1 MFSTIRN
8 ITVAVFAVLIILTL
22 LLSMYFKHIFVD
34 DVLKTSVGQ
43 QLQEL
48 SVVYSKQVWNRYLPV
63 IKFIQ
68 DQPPG
73 EWNSYSQ
80 YLAFISET
88 KDFLNAKGLLK
99 TIIYNTSGVVL
110 FDSDQEVKLV
120 EKNSY
125 LGSFFG
131 SVNPSSLQNI
141 LKSKAIDSAVLP
153 DISVQQGSSNKKA
166 SIIRIHIPVL
176 VNSPAQGA
184 DASAPVM
191 NAILEFNYDI
201 TDSARSVDFIQY
213 SLVITLTLCL
223 LFILISIII
232 GSKKAEHFF
241 EKQQELSVELVAA
254 RSSAEA
260 DSKSKSQFLANVT
273 HELRTPLNAIIG
285 FSEIISSEA
294 MGPINN
300 EQYKEFIKDIHTSG
314 VHLLSLINDIL
325 DFSKAEANKLDV
337 ILEDLDLTKIATICL
352 RMVST
357 RAEEAKV
364 KLKEELP
371 AEHILVKLDS
381 KRVKQVIL
389 NLLSNAVK
397 FTAENGDVTL
407 KIGKNIELKEVLIQV
422 RDTGIGMAPQ
432 DLARA
437 LAPFGQI
444 DSKLSRKREGT
455 GLGLP
460 LTKKLV
466 ELMQGKF
473 DIKSE
478 VGIGT
483 TVTLTF
489 PLVLADIANSTPPPP
504 TVKTTPTVS

>member
-1 MFSTIRN
+1 
-8 ITVAVFAVLIILTL
+8 
-22 LLSMYFKHIFVD
+22 
-34 DVLKTSVGQ
+34 
-43 QLQEL
+43 
-48 SVVYSKQVWNRYLPV
+48 
-63 IKFIQ
+63 
-68 DQPPG
+68 
-73 EWNSYSQ
+73 
-80 YLAFISET
+80 
-88 KDFLNAKGLLK
+88 
-99 TIIYNTSGVVL
+99 VL
-110 FDSDQEVKLV
+110 F
-120 EKNSY
+120 
-125 LGSFFG
+125 
-131 SVNPSSLQNI
+131 
-141 LKSKAIDSAVLP
+141 
-153 DISVQQGSSNKKA
+153 
-166 SIIRIHIPVL
+166 R
-176 VNSPAQGA
+176 
-184 DASAPVM
+184 
-191 NAILEFNYDI
+191 
-201 TDSARSVDFIQY
+201 
-213 SLVITLTLCL
+213 
-223 LFILISIII
+223 SIII

>member
-8 ITVAVFAVLIILTL
+8 ITVAVFAVLVILTL
-22 LLSMYFKHIFVD
+22 LLSIYFKHIFVD
-34 DVLKTSVGQ
+34 NVLKTAVSE

-48 SVVYSKQVWNRYLPV
+48 SVVYSKQIWNRYLPV
-63 IKFIQ
+63 INFIQ
-68 DQPPG
+68 AQPPG
-73 EWNSYSQ
+73 EWSSYSQ

-88 KDFLNAKGLLK
+88 KDFLNSKALLK
-99 TIIYNTSGVVL
+99 TLIYSDSGIVL

-141 LKSKAIDSAVLP
+141 LKSQAVDSTVLA
-153 DISVQQGSSNKKA
+153 DISVQQGTNSKKA
-166 SIIRIHIPVL
+166 SVIKLHIPIL
-176 VNSPAQGA
+176 VNSLNRGAGVSTPAT
-184 DASAPVM
+184 
-191 NAILEFNYDI
+191 NFILEFNYDI

-213 SLVITLTLCL
+213 SLVIALTICL
-223 LFILISIII
+223 LSILISILI

-254 RSSAEA
+254 RSTAEA

-337 ILEDLDLTKIATICL
+337 ILEDLDLTKVATICL
-352 RMVST
+352 RMVSP

-407 KIGKNIELKEVLIQV
+407 KIGKNIEQQEVLIQV

-489 PLVLADIANSTPPPP
+489 PLILPDVAPPPP
-504 TVKTTPTVS
+504 SVKTPLQLVRP